1 MNRDTDQEE
10 IMVLR
15 LGAEVLEDRLLPV
28 TFHVIPVV
36 DHTMANRVVD
46 TVSRRLGIG
55 ERLIA
60 DEEVEIFDPALRGK
74 MARLCW
80 YCRSRS
86 AGLGGRST
94 GRDGS
99 GEYAG
104 KKCIVSAKCGRRVVL
119 VGNAC

>member
-1 MNRDTDQEE
+1 MYHRTDQEE

-28 TFHVIPVV
+28 TLHVIPVV
-36 DHTMANRVVD
+36 DHTMADRVVD
-46 TVSRRLGIG
+46 TVSRRLGVG
-55 ERLIA
+55 ERLVT
-60 DEEVEIFDPALRGK
+60 DEEIEIFDPALRGK

-86 AGLGGRST
+86 ARLGGRST

-99 GEYAG
+99 GEYAS
-104 KKCIVSAKCGRRVVL
+104 KKIPRVSKVWA
-119 VGNAC
+119 